1 MVENNNAQGIVFNI
15 QKYSVHDGPGIRT
28 IVFTKG
34 CSLRCRWCS
43 NPESQ
48 RREPELAYN
57 KGRCLGADKCTRC
70 FKACPHDALSR
81 TEDGFVTIDRAK
93 CHGCD
98 RPCAEACP
106 AQGIIVYGKTYTA
119 AEALKVVQEDSM
131 FYARS
136 GGGLTISGGE
146 PLLQGDFALNLL
158 RLAREKHVK
167 TCIETCGM
175 VDPEVLKEA
184 GQYLNYVLFD
194 IKHMN
199 PDVHKEHTGMSNER
213 ILENF
218 RMLAETYPDLPIT
231 ARTPIIPGF
240 NDHGPDVRAICE
252 FLKPFER
259 VQYELLPYHRLGT
272 QKYIFLDRVP
282 PMGDVTLDDKKF
294 SALRKIAV
302 ATLGDRVHIPR

>member
-1 MVENNNAQGIVFNI
+1 M
-15 QKYSVHDGPGIRT
+15 
-28 IVFTKG
+28 
-34 CSLRCRWCS
+34 
-43 NPESQ
+43 
-48 RREPELAYN
+48 
-57 KGRCLGADKCTRC
+57 
-70 FKACPHDALSR
+70 SR
-81 TEDGFVTIDRAK
+81 TEDGFVAIDRAK

-146 PLLQGDFALNLL
+146 PLLQADFALNLL

-184 GQYLNYVLFD
+184 GPYLNYVLFD

-218 RMLAETYPDLPIT
+218 RMLVETCPDLPIT
-231 ARTPIIPGF
+231 ARTPVIPGF

-259 VQYELLPYHRLGT
+259 VQYELLPYHRLGVHKYEAMGLDYQLKEVKENT
-272 QKYIFLDRVP
+272 QEQLVRAENLFKEYFPTV
-282 PMGDVTLDDKKF
+282 V
-294 SALRKIAV
+294 V
-302 ATLGDRVHIPR
+302 N